1 MTPVSRSPFG
11 PGAERRCNITEHAK
25 LLPMLQAGQQHLEA
39 SAEYLEKSLKSNEK
53 LIRQVEAERAA
64 CRAAVAL
71 NKTYEL
77 VIGEHED
84 LKKRLDTMLPTLV
97 QEVANLPLQPEAAEF
112 ESQLHESEAERG
124 RLVERLRAME
134 RERDAALR
142 ARDTAIARLQPREEG
157 LTVGDAEALRE
168 RLDASSLC
176 GVLEQAKGYCTML
189 VITADP
195 GNAERLEHNQKAPQ
209 WRTRLTAA
217 LATLQAYA
225 ENKNLSRAY
234 GRAAGP
240 EFANLRAYCA
250 SLPSPLLSPSRVVP
264 GEGQYASSSPRA
276 KADRKLKVP
285 EEIDPSGYA
294 VMVEHIRIG
303 DGSPPAPRLYYL
315 DDTDRSGRIVV
326 GFVGEHLRNASTN

>member
-1 MTPVSRSPFG
+1 MTPVSQSPFG
-11 PGAERRCNITEHAK
+11 PGAERRCNIKEHAQ
-25 LLPMLQAGQQHLEA
+25 LLTMLEDGQQLLAQSATYVENRMKEAAKYRRLAELERKA
-39 SAEYLEKSLKSNEK
+39 
-53 LIRQVEAERAA
+53 RRAA
-64 CRAAVAL
+64 EDL

-77 VIGEHED
+77 VIGGHED

-97 QEVANLPLQPEAAEF
+97 QEVANLPLPPEIAELD
-112 ESQLHESEAERG
+112 SQLHASEAEQG
-124 RLVERLRAME
+124 RLTERLQAME

-142 ARDTAIARLQPREEG
+142 ARDTAIARLQPREDG
-157 LTVGDAEALRE
+157 ATVGDAEALAE
-168 RLDASSLC
+168 RLDSPSLC
-176 GVLEQAKGYCTML
+176 GVLEQAKAYSTML

-195 GNAERLEHNQKAPQ
+195 SHAERLEHNQKAAQ
-209 WRTRLTAA
+209 WRTRLTAS

-250 SLPSPLLSPSRVVP
+250 SLPSPLLSPSRVAS
-264 GEGQYASSSPRA
+264 GEGQFASSNPRA

-294 VMVEHIRIG
+294 LMVEHIRIG
-303 DGSPPAPRLYYL
+303 DGSPPAPRLYYF
-315 DDTDRSGRIVV
+315 DDTDRSGRVVV

>member
-1 MTPVSRSPFG
+1 MPVSQSPFG
-11 PGAERRCNITEHAK
+11 PAAEQRCNLREHAK
-25 LLPMLQAGQQHLEA
+25 LLPLLKEGQRLLEA
-39 SAEYLEKSLKSNEK
+39 DAKIVESILKEKEK
-53 LIRQVEAERAA
+53 LIRQVELEREARRAA
-64 CRAAVAL
+64 EAL
-71 NKTYEL
+71 NKSYEGL
-77 VIGEHED
+77 IGGHED

-97 QEVANLPLQPEAAEF
+97 QEVANLPLPPDAAEF

-142 ARDTAIARLQPREEG
+142 ARDTAIARLQPREDG
-157 LTVGDAEALRE
+157 LPVGDAEALRE

-176 GVLEQAKGYCTML
+176 GVLEQAKRYCTML

-195 GNAERLEHNQKAPQ
+195 GNAERLEHNQKASQ
-209 WRTRLTAA
+209 WRTRLTAS

-225 ENKNLSRAY
+225 ENKNLSRAH
-234 GRAAGP
+234 GQAAGP

-264 GEGQYASSSPRA
+264 GEGQFASSNPRA

-294 VMVEHIRIG
+294 VMLEHIRIG
-303 DGSPPAPRLYYL
+303 GGSPPAPRLYYL
-315 DDTDRSGRIVV
+315 DDTDRSGRVVV